1 MGPGHGVTRFGAPPG
16 MQPASMEDWFEVH
29 SLFIRYT
36 TALDRGD
43 PDTVADCF
51 TENGFVVSPLLGDF
65 QGRPEIRAFAERTAR
80 ASRERG
86 AQFRHAVSNLAARVD
101 GERAHATCYLLEY
114 MTENGQ
120 TTLLSPGEYDC
131 DLVRVSGKWLFSERR
146 ITLDQTFPIQL

>member
-1 MGPGHGVTRFGAPPG
+1 MTHFGETAG

-29 SLFIRYT
+29 NLFIRYT
-36 TALDRGD
+36 TALDRCD
-43 PDTVADCF
+43 PDAVADCF
-51 TENGFVVSPLLGDF
+51 TEDGLVISPLLGDF
-65 QGRPEIRAFAERTAR
+65 QGRPDIRAFAERTAR

-86 AQFRHAVSNLAARVD
+86 AQFRHAVSNLAARVG

-131 DLVRVSGKWLFSERR
+131 DLMRVSGKWLFSERR
-146 ITLDQTFPIQL
+146 ITLDRTFPILL